1 MKEFIHNIRMQ
12 SLPEGLMVT
21 PPRSPWGINF
31 GGGLDSTAVII
42 ECLRRGFVP
51 NWILFADTG
60 SERPETIEHV
70 NKMQQWLRDSAP
82 ERWPDI
88 TVVRWVRKEGNFEPL
103 HEYNLRTKY
112 LPSKAYGYSGCTSK
126 YKIGPMDKWR
136 KANGFQKGA
145 FAVGYN
151 ASEAKRIQKAC
162 QRGDEQNFTAWYPL
176 VAWGLT
182 RDDVEKIVLDAGF
195 TVVKSSCFMCPNM
208 KKPEWL
214 QLKREHPE
222 LFNTA
227 KLIEEVA
234 IEAGNPGRG
243 LYKGG
248 LINLEAQCES
258 PVEEEKDDS
267 VLEDRCHHGG
277 CFT

>member
-1 MKEFIHNIRMQ
+1 MTTTLQM
-12 SLPEGLMVT
+12 LPEGLMLT

-31 GGGLDSTAVII
+31 GGGLDSTAVVL
-42 ECLRRGFVP
+42 ECLRRNFRP
-51 NWILFADTG
+51 DWILFADTG

-70 NKMQQWLRDSAP
+70 NKMQQWLRDHAP

-88 TVVRWVRKEGNFEPL
+88 TVVRWIRKEGNFEPL

-112 LPSKAYGYSGCTSK
+112 LPSKAYGYAGCTSK

-136 KANGFQKGA
+136 KANGFQRGA

-162 QRGDEQNFTAWYPL
+162 QRGDDPTFTAWYPL

-182 RDDVEKIVLDAGF
+182 REDVQKIVLDAGF
-195 TVVKSSCFMCPNM
+195 SVVKSSCFMCPNM

-222 LFNTA
+222 LFSIA
-227 KLIEEVA
+227 RAIEETA
-234 IEAGNPGRG
+234 TRAGNPGRG

-248 LINLEAQCES
+248 LASLALEVDVASES
-258 PVEEEKDDS
+258 TEEV